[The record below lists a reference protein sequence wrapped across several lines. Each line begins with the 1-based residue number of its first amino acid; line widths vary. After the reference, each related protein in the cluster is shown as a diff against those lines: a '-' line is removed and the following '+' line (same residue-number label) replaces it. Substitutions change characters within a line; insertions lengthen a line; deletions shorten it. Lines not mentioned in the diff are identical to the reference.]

1 MSAKKNFRRIP
12 PQLLAKASRFK
23 GNEIVAACVRRV
35 RLEEVAR
42 GDFEHVGVTS
52 APNNDLQL
60 RDAILPPPE
69 IGKYSRINAEGEVV
83 VHKDLPKVSQA
94 FTFEVPNWGDW
105 SNGSHDVTQY
115 RDVYQRSLI
124 PPPLKEFGV
133 EVLAKEGATNVW
145 AMTFRVNEPLDR
157 NSADY
162 EARLLF
168 NLNLLQENVGL
179 ADVFAADAE
188 LSEYLRSIYQTVGW
202 ELLPPGEREKTVQ
215 AIIAGMRNASREVRE
230 KVVARYDLL
239 AKMKPQMFVRGTGGF
254 DRYFGAKFADDLVVF
269 ENLEYGNA
277 IYVMFEN
284 WEALSQRSRTELMQG
299 FQNEFE
305 RLVHR
310 QGWEN
315 QLQKIVADKL
325 NGGAKW

>member
-23 GNEIVAACVRRV
+23 GNEVVAACVRRIT
-35 RLEEVAR
+35 LEEVAR
-42 GDFEHVGVTS
+42 GDFAHVGLTS

-60 RDAILPPPE
+60 REAILPPPDS
-69 IGKYSRINAEGEVV
+69 GKYSRINAEGEVV
-83 VHKDLPKVSQA
+83 VRKDLPKVSQP

-133 EVLAKEGATNVW
+133 EVLVKEGATNVW
-145 AMTFRVNEPLDR
+145 AMMFRVNEPLDR
-157 NSADY
+157 TGPDFES
-162 EARLLF
+162 RLLF

-188 LSEYLRSIYQTVGW
+188 LSDYLRSIYQTVGW

-239 AKMKPQMFVRGTGGF
+239 AGMNPQMFVRGTGGF

-277 IYVMFEN
+277 VYVMFEN

-299 FQNEFE
+299 FQNQFE